1 MSAIKYSLI
10 VKDKINESV
19 AINLST
25 INIPTSQI
33 NTWTIHIQ
41 LILLSTHFSLSAL

>member
-10 VKDKINESV
+10 VEDKIN
-19 AINLST
+19 ST
-25 INIPTSQI
+25 INIPASQI

-41 LILLSTHFSLSAL
+41 LLLLSTHFSLSAL